1 MAPDPMYTRLMNNT
15 TEATTAPL
23 SDAQIVLDVYERT
36 WAQGYGSPLAAAL
49 RAIANLPNSVPVHVR
64 DESYWPYVNGLEA
77 MANRLDAIASELE
90 VN

>member
-1 MAPDPMYTRLMNNT
+1 MSNT
-15 TEATTAPL
+15 TESMT
-23 SDAQIVLDVYERT
+23 DAQIVLEAYERT
-36 WAQGYGSPLAAAL
+36 WAQGHGSPLAAAL
-49 RAIANLPNSVPVHVR
+49 RAIANLPNSVPIHVQ